1 MKSIEVAFADPDEP
15 ERFKVYALKNPEIK
29 KYIAMCTVVV
39 PEFFVLIILYYVGS
53 GFILTS
59 KDIGTIIINSV
70 AITFIMDIDNFCV
83 EAFQTEEVS
92 ERSDNAEFETSWEA
106 DEAHFTEGEMVPL
119 SNQVISTF
127 SNFSKVIAVIV
138 ASGIYIY
145 FVRTTFCSGNVSK

>member
-70 AITFIMDIDNFCV
+70 AITFIMDIDNFSS

-92 ERSDNAEFETSWEA
+92 DRAYDTLWHTDVRN
-106 DEAHFTEGEMVPL
+106 DDPKFTDGIPQGFDLDILASFTNVKDVVYVMLVAGAAVL
-119 SNQVISTF
+119 CVRVI
-127 SNFSKVIAVIV
+127 
-138 ASGIYIY
+138 Y
-145 FVRTTFCSGNVSK
+145 C